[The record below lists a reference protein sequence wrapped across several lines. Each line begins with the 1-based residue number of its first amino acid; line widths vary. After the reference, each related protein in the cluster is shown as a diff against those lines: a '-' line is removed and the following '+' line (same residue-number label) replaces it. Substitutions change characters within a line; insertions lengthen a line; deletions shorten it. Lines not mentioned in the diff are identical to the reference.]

1 MTAEI
6 NEQPPVP
13 TDIVKVHKITG
24 DRVEIGLGEFIEMCN
39 AVRAAKET
47 EEANEWLRKA
57 RVKLLEELQYTR
69 QEAAPK
75 APTQITVYRRAPN
88 GSLHVQFIEGM
99 QQGQDGTIYVTIG
112 EPQ

>member
-1 MTAEI
+1 MTENKEKPGDTIA
-6 NEQPPVP
+6 
-13 TDIVKVHKITG
+13 VHKITG
-24 DRVEIGLGEFIEMCN
+24 NRVEIGLAEFIDMCN
-39 AVRAAKET
+39 AVRAAKDT

-57 RVKLLEELQYTR
+57 RQSLLEELQYTKENATPR
-69 QEAAPK
+69 

-99 QQGQDGTIYVTIG
+99 QQGHDGTIYVTIG

>member
-1 MTAEI
+1 MTE
-6 NEQPPVP
+6 NN
-13 TDIVKVHKITG
+13 DIVSVHKITG
-24 DRVEIGLGEFIEMCN
+24 DRVEIGLSEFIEMVN

-47 EEANEWLRKA
+47 EEANVWLNNARK
-57 RVKLLEELQYTR
+57 KLLDELQYTR
-69 QEAAPK
+69 QEQQPK